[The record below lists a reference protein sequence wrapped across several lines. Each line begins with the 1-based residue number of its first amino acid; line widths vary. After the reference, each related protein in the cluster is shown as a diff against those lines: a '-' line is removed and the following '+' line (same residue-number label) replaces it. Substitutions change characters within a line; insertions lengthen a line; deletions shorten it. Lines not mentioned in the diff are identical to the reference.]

1 MRKLGIL
8 IILLILC
15 LNLKSQQNLTKT
27 YQFKLTSLSERII
40 DMFINDSMN
49 LHRIDPSSH
58 SLVLSF
64 GDVQDSTVELW
75 IMDDE
80 LIKSC
85 VNDIFITK
93 YKDFNIFY
101 NGLLLPKYIKIHI
114 AILKINCTCD
124 SLLKKYPKGEEIIF
138 SNHDSSIYLIKKE
151 TTIKDIKFMRIQG
164 G

>member
-1 MRKLGIL
+1 
-8 IILLILC
+8 
-15 LNLKSQQNLTKT
+15 
-27 YQFKLTSLSERII
+27 
-40 DMFINDSMN
+40 MN
-49 LHRIDPSSH
+49 LHRIDPSRH

-93 YKDFNIFY
+93 YKDFNVFY
-101 NGLLLPKYIKIHI
+101 NGQLLPKYVQKYRSM
-114 AILKINCTCD
+114 KEINCTCD
-124 SLLKKYPKGEEIIF
+124 SLLKKYPKKEGIIF
-138 SNHDSSIYLIKKE
+138 SNHDGSIYLIKKE
-151 TTIKDIKFMRIQG
+151 TTIKDIKFVRIQG